1 MDLDLFASAL
11 SVSVQSLRDLVGSQT
26 SDQLLQG
33 WIQRHEGLS
42 VYLSVQS
49 ELTFGGV
56 QAHQRT
62 VIHVH
67 YWQRVK
73 RGEVSPADLSEKYT
87 FIEETRDLAILR
99 LLVHGA
105 PVRVVPSLR

>member
-1 MDLDLFASAL
+1 MEGFASAL
-11 SVSVQSLRDLVGSQT
+11 SVSVQSLRDLVGSKT
-26 SDQLLQG
+26 PDQLLQE

-49 ELTFGGV
+49 EMTFGGV
-56 QAHQRT
+56 QTHQRT

-67 YWQRVK
+67 YWQRAK

-87 FIEETRDLAILR
+87 FIEDSRDLAILR
-99 LLVHGA
+99 LLVHGS
-105 PVRVVPSLR
+105 PVRVIPSPR